1 MPLNYIIE
9 LIIGD
14 LYLEPLKIPNHQL
27 IGDQQVYQSKEK
39 ATE

>member
-9 LIIGD
+9 LIICD
-14 LYLEPLKIPNHQL
+14 LYLDPLKIPNNQL